1 MSWKNYHISKKHV
14 RTGRDYHI
22 SMQNMLR
29 TERDDHISMQN
40 MLRER
45 LSHKQAKHAKNWKR
59 C

>member
-1 MSWKNYHISKKHV
+1 ML

-40 MLRER
+40 MLRAER
-45 LSHKQAKHAKNWKR
+45 DYHIRKQRLHVKNWKR
-59 C
+59 LHISMQTW